1 MIDTHK
7 LKRIIHKEQMKEP
20 IPDYGYEKSGV
31 EYKKEWNEFID
42 KHIPNAKELK
52 HNDWIKYRNIPNTEY
67 KERFVSP
74 PLDLE
79 VLDFTKAQL
88 IRAQRSILMGALYI
102 YVCVMALFGIYIW
115 A

>member
-7 LKRIIHKEQMKEP
+7 LKRIIHKEEMKKP
-20 IPDYGYEKSGV
+20 IPDYGFDKTGV
-31 EYKKEWNEFID
+31 EYKREWNEFID

-52 HNDWIKYRNIPNTEY
+52 HNDWIKYRNITDAEY
-67 KERFVSP
+67 KTRFVSP

-102 YVCVMALFGIYIW
+102 YLCVMSLFGILIW

>member
-1 MIDTHK
+1 MTDIQT
-7 LKRIIHKEQMKEP
+7 LKRILHKEEMKKP
-20 IPDYGYEKSGV
+20 IPDYGFDKSGV

-52 HNDWIKYRNIPNTEY
+52 HNGIKYRNITNAEY

-102 YVCVMALFGIYIW
+102 YLCVMTLFGILIW